1 MQEQVSAT
9 PEWLLPVLRNLA
21 SFGAGAVII
30 RLITLWQNRN
40 KPAVEIQKVE
50 AETTE
55 ITIRAKSVAGDSLD
69 RMMARLDRSVAQNE
83 RLRSERDDL
92 QEKCDKQEMEL
103 EFSERQM
110 KRMKAFMDFKGMQY
124 SEMDEPK

>member
-1 MQEQVSAT
+1 M
-9 PEWLLPVLRNLA
+9 RNLA

-30 RLITLWQNRN
+30 RLITLWQNRK
-40 KPAVEIQKVE
+40 KPAVEVQKVE
-50 AETTE
+50 AEATE
-55 ITIRAKSVAGDSLD
+55 IIIRSKSIAGDSLD

-83 RLRSERDDL
+83 NLRSQRDDL

-103 EFSERQM
+103 EFNERQM
-110 KRMKAFMDFKGMQY
+110 KKIKGLLDAHGIKF

>member
-30 RLITLWQNRN
+30 RLITLWQNRK
-40 KPAVEIQKVE
+40 KPAVEVQKVE
-50 AETTE
+50 AEATE
-55 ITIRAKSVAGDSLD
+55 IIIRSKSIAGDSLD

-92 QEKCDKQEMEL
+92 QEKCDKLQMET
-103 EFSERQM
+103 ESYERQM
-110 KRMKAFMDFKGMQY
+110 RRMKALLDIHSIKMTELD
-124 SEMDEPK
+124 DPK